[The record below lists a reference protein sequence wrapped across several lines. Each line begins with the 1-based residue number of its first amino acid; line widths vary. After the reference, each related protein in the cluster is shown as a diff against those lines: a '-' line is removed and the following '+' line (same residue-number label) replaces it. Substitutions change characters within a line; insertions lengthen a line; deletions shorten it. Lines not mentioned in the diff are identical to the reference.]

1 MYRSSILAAA
11 LICAAFPAN
20 AEEARRELG
29 PHQHG
34 HGRLNIAIEASRV
47 SMELEV
53 PAHDIVG
60 FEHEPN
66 TPEQKAAMEKAK
78 ATLAGGLALF
88 KPSAAAECKLTN
100 AKISTEAEHEHE
112 HDHAGKAEE
121 KHEEAE
127 HQHSEFHVEYELEC
141 KSAAKLTSLTFDYF
155 KAFSGAQE
163 LDVAI
168 VSPKGQTSYEV
179 TREKPNLDFK
189 GIM

>member
-60 FEHEPN
+60 FEHEPA

-100 AKISTEAEHEHE
+100 AKISTEANT
-112 HDHAGKAEE
+112 
-121 KHEEAE
+121 
-127 HQHSEFHVEYELEC
+127 SMITTML
-141 KSAAKLTSLTFDYF
+141 AKPRRST
-155 KAFSGAQE
+155 K
-163 LDVAI
+163 
-168 VSPKGQTSYEV
+168 
-179 TREKPNLDFK
+179 KPNINTRNSMLN
-189 GIM
+189 MSWNASQPPSLPL